1 MLRCETKGSSP
12 TRKRVRIRP
21 ISWVREPSMSSFA
34 RVFDPLDLEIIDRVV
49 EAVWVRIEAQSSL
62 RDGRTDDE
70 LKEMLLKQ
78 VMICAASGKV
88 DFDALY
94 DKVAASMS

>member
-1 MLRCETKGSSP
+1 
-12 TRKRVRIRP
+12 
-21 ISWVREPSMSSFA
+21 MSSFA

-62 RDGRTDDE
+62 RDGRTYDE

-94 DKVAASMS
+94 DKVAASMSEALGGKSTEATPRPRHTPAS

>member
-1 MLRCETKGSSP
+1 
-12 TRKRVRIRP
+12 
-21 ISWVREPSMSSFA
+21 MSSFA

-70 LKEMLLKQ
+70 LKEMLRKQ

-94 DKVAASMS
+94 DKVAASMSEALGGKSPEPTPRTSHTPASPGPD

>member
-1 MLRCETKGSSP
+1 
-12 TRKRVRIRP
+12 
-21 ISWVREPSMSSFA
+21 MSSFA

-94 DKVAASMS
+94 DKVAASMSEALGGKSTEATPRPRHTPAS